1 MSSMLKKPGAG
12 AFKPKAPIVRRRPA
26 PSAAAH
32 SPAQTQDA
40 DTELNATP
48 PQELTPGPSQDVAT
62 SSATAESRPDQ
73 PTLPTVA
80 NGTTSKA
87 APAPGDKP
95 PSTTAPTRASRS
107 PEARRVAPVTR
118 ASPASKRNQTLGRSE
133 PPTKPSGANQAGSTQ
148 PEEST
153 EAVETPTELATS
165 SDPPSVPA
173 VAASKAIGPS
183 KGVSTGQAKSTRST
197 ASAKPRPATEATVP
211 EASSPRN
218 TRSLP
223 TPSADSVTLSVDNG
237 EGSSTGATATSTKA
251 RKPTARQPRKRKA
264 AATVG
269 ENETETG
276 AEVEG
281 PPKKKRAPR
290 KKKAGANGANGE
302 TQTENGEGVTSK
314 RRSQRSRKAAQYAE
328 DSATEQQNEGDADNG
343 GSGSE
348 QETEAQ
354 KTKKYRRKRSV
365 TPEDAEEIEI
375 DPMTM
380 TLGQLTKDIKTG
392 KRWEHHEKIKT
403 TEQERK
409 REYQRQRL
417 IKKGLLKE
425 GEELPNGDVSEAGT
439 PAPDSSTPALAP
451 SPPPPA
457 PAPAPDAFGLNI
469 RVVDGEIVVDETGL
483 QFDRHAEADKQRGDI
498 ETREEHEF
506 SRHTTQRTHARR
518 PQQAN
523 FWTNEDTEKFYHGL
537 RMFGTDFNM
546 ISLMFGGAKS
556 RRQVKLKFNREERAH
571 PVAINKCIIGEKEVA
586 MDLDAVEGADELE
599 DSKDIEDYLARL
611 REEREAEA
619 RRLEE
624 EIAAEARR
632 KREELLGKR
641 KGDAVGRD
649 RDKARANNQHVEGES
664 KIDERLNGA
673 AAGPKDKGKQKEEA
687 NPAAKYGVG
696 IDPDVIDETDLLPAS
711 TRGGRGGR
719 GRGRGGRR
727 GGKAAHV
734 FASGFGV

>member
-12 AFKPKAPIVRRRPA
+12 AFKPKAPMARRRPA
-26 PSAAAH
+26 PNVASH
-32 SPAQTQDA
+32 SPAQTQDTE
-40 DTELNATP
+40 TELNATP

-62 SSATAESRPDQ
+62 SAATADSRPEQ
-73 PTLPTVA
+73 PTLSTVA
-80 NGTTSKA
+80 DATTSNN
-87 APAPGDKP
+87 APVPAGQQPT
-95 PSTTAPTRASRS
+95 TTAPTRASRS
-107 PEARRVAPVTR
+107 PEARRVAPVPR
-118 ASPASKRNQTLGRSE
+118 GSPASKRTQTVARSE
-133 PPTKPSGANQAGSTQ
+133 LLTKPSGAVQTASTE

-153 EAVETPTELATS
+153 AAAQSPVEPVTLPDA
-165 SDPPSVPA
+165 PSFPA
-173 VAASKAIGPS
+173 VVTPKATGP
-183 KGVSTGQAKSTRST
+183 TGQTKSTRST
-197 ASAKPRPATEATVP
+197 ASTKPRPATETTVP
-211 EASSPRN
+211 EPSSSRN
-218 TRSLP
+218 IRPLP
-223 TPSADSVTLSVDNG
+223 TPSADSVTTSVENG
-237 EGSSTGATATSTKA
+237 EGESTGASTTSAKTRKA
-251 RKPTARQPRKRKA
+251 AARQPKKRKA
-264 AATVG
+264 AATIG
-269 ENETETG
+269 ESEAETG
-276 AEVEG
+276 AEAQG

-290 KKKAGANGANGE
+290 KKKAGTNGANGE
-302 TQTENGEGVTSK
+302 AQTEIGEGMAPK
-314 RRSQRSRKAAQYAE
+314 RRSQRKQKNAENAE
-328 DSATEQQNEGDADNG
+328 DNTTEQQTEGDENDDD
-343 GSGSE
+343 SGSE
-348 QETEAQ
+348 QETETQ
-354 KTKKYRRKRSV
+354 KAMKKRRKRSV
-365 TPEDAEEIEI
+365 TPEDAEKIEI

-380 TLGQLTKDIKTG
+380 TLGQLTRDLKTG

-425 GEELPNGDVSEAGT
+425 GEELPNGDVSEVGT
-439 PAPDSSTPALAP
+439 PAPESSTPALAP

-483 QFDRHAEADKQRGDI
+483 QFDRHAEADKQRGDL
-498 ETREEHEF
+498 ETKEEHEF
-506 SRHTTQRTHARR
+506 SKHTTQRTHARR

-571 PVAINKCIIGEKEVA
+571 PAAINKCLIGEKEVA

-649 RDKARANNQHVEGES
+649 RDKGKGNNQHVEEEIE
-664 KIDERLNGA
+664 IDERLNGA
-673 AAGPKDKGKQKEEA
+673 AAVLKDKGKQKEEA

-696 IDPDVIDETDLLPAS
+696 IDPDVIDETDLLPTS
-711 TRGGRGGR
+711 TRGGRAGR